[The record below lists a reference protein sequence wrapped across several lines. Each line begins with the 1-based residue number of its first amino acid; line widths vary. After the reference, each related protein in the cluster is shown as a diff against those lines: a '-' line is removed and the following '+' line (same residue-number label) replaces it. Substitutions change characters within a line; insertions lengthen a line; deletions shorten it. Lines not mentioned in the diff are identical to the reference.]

1 MARQNAE
8 ITMNAIRWSRRA
20 TALPVTL
27 ILLCVACAG
36 SRPGYVPPGTTQPD
50 KFLFDRGTTALQQKR
65 WVAAREYFK
74 TLVDSYTQSTYRPD
88 AKLGI
93 GDSYLGENSSSSL
106 IEAIGEF
113 RDFLTYWPTNRRADY
128 AQFKLAMAHFQQM
141 RGPQRDQTETKD
153 AITELRAFVER
164 YPTSSL
170 IEEGRAK
177 LREAQDR
184 LSESDYLVGFF
195 YFRSRWYP
203 GAEDR
208 FKSLLK
214 SDPEY
219 TGRDAVYFYLGETL
233 VKLKREAEALPLY
246 ERLLQEFDR
255 SDYLQD
261 AQRRIAELKTD
272 AKTETPGQAQT
283 ANTR

>member
-1 MARQNAE
+1 
-8 ITMNAIRWSRRA
+8 MNAIRWSQRTA
-20 TALPVTL
+20 TLSLALA
-27 ILLCVACAG
+27 LLCVACAG

-50 KFLFDRGTTALQQKR
+50 KFLFDRGTAALDQKR
-65 WVAAREYFK
+65 WMAAREYFK

-93 GDSYLGENSSSSL
+93 GDAYLGENSASSL
-106 IEAIGEF
+106 VDAIGEF
-113 RDFLTYWPTNRRADY
+113 REFLTYWPTNRRADY

-141 RGPQRDQTETKD
+141 RGPQRDQTETRD
-153 AITELRAFVER
+153 AIQELTAFVER

-170 IEEGRAK
+170 MADGRAK

-208 FKSLLK
+208 FKALLK
-214 SDPEY
+214 RDPEY
-219 TGRDAVYFYLGETL
+219 TARDAVYFYLGETL
-233 VKLKREAEALPLY
+233 VRLKREAEALPLY
-246 ERLLQEFDR
+246 ERLVQEFDR

-272 AKTETPGQAQT
+272 AKAENSPGQAQT
-283 ANTR
+283 AKGR